1 MSGQTMK
8 TARRP
13 RAYRIRRIVEMIR
26 TENKRGNFPSAST
39 FAAELEVTWRT
50 IMNDLD
56 YLRDEEGAPIDYD
69 ASRKGY
75 FLGDRGWSLKPVTLN
90 QREVFAFS
98 MADKLIQPFR
108 GTPLE
113 MDLTS
118 LFNKIGRSLEGTV
131 IMSADALT
139 EHFSIVSD
147 DYVPLDP
154 EKWIT
159 AAGHIE
165 RRELVRVRYRT
176 FSGEI
181 KSRVVFPFHLVAY
194 HGNWYVLAFSPE
206 KENPISLALSRISSM
221 TPTGKTGNIPTG
233 FDLSEYMK
241 SAFGISR
248 GEKEINVR
256 LLFSRNIATYISE
269 RNWHPTQKII
279 HRKNGSVELRLTTR
293 GWKEMV
299 RWILSWQPDVKVLAP
314 VDLRERVNE
323 KMRLGLGV
331 YA

>member
-1 MSGQTMK
+1 MK
-8 TARRP
+8 TAQRP

-26 TENKRGNFPSAST
+26 ADNKQGRFPSASV

-50 IMNDLD
+50 IINDLE
-56 YLRDEEGAPIDYD
+56 YLRDEEGAPIEYD

-75 FLGDRGWSLKPVTLN
+75 FMADGGWSLKPVTLN

-98 MADKLIQPFR
+98 MAGKLIQPFR

-118 LFNKIGRSLEGTV
+118 LFSKIGRSLEGTV
-131 IMSADALT
+131 TLSADALT
-139 EHFSIVSD
+139 EHFSVVSD

-176 FSGEI
+176 FSGEN

-194 HGNWYVLAFSPE
+194 HGNWYVLACIPE
-206 KENPISLALSRISSM
+206 KENPISLALSRIAAM
-221 TPTGKTGNIPTG
+221 TPTGKTGNIPHG
-233 FDLSEYMK
+233 FDLPAYMK

-248 GEKEINVR
+248 GEKEIKVR
-256 LLFSRNIATYISE
+256 LLFTRNVATYISE
-269 RNWHPTQKII
+269 RQWHPTQRVI
-279 HRKNGSVELRLTTR
+279 HRKNGSVELRVTTR
-293 GWKEMV
+293 GWKELV

-314 VDLRERVNE
+314 IILRERVNE
-323 KMRLGLGV
+323 KLKMGLRMN
-331 YA
+331 A